1 MTVAALAQRSP
12 NSLGSGL
19 RNLKSKCAKFLS
31 SNCGACADHGLGC
44 AARDPT
50 PSRATPGAD
59 SNVDRV
65 PNYGHEMAGKAD
77 LSLD

>member
-1 MTVAALAQRSP
+1 MTVAALTQRSP

-19 RNLKSKCAKFLS
+19 RNLKSNCANLPS

-44 AARDPT
+44 TARDPT
-50 PSRATPGAD
+50 PSRATPRAD
-59 SNVDRV
+59 SNADWL

-77 LSLD
+77 RTLD